1 MNSPTHTPP
10 ESDIALS
17 SVESAELDAALGQL
31 KQAMDVQRTPDRVT
45 QALKSAMQT
54 QIEQTRRQRWQARVA
69 HWFAP
74 GLGLAASVGMAAWI
88 TLLPAP
94 LDPVNPVGPPP
105 VMTDTPFI
113 ALRSLESI
121 AVENKPRL
129 IQTEMPRMWLAEFG
143 IAVNPETANER
154 IQAEMLV
161 GATGQPLAVRFVP

>member
-1 MNSPTHTPP
+1 MNRPPTTPP
-10 ESDIALS
+10 ESNLALS
-17 SVESAELDAALGQL
+17 SVESAQLDAALDQL
-31 KQAMDVQRTPDRVT
+31 KQAMDTHQTPDRVT
-45 QALKSAMQT
+45 QALKSAMQA

-69 HWFAP
+69 QWFAP

-94 LDPVNPVGPPP
+94 LAPVDPSPA
-105 VMTDTPFI
+105 MMDTPFI

-129 IQTEMPRMWLAEFG
+129 IQTELPRMWLAEFG

-154 IQAEMLV
+154 IHAEMLV